1 MRILL
6 VTDAWLPQINGV
18 VRTLATLRDRLM
30 GMGHQVVMVSPD
42 QFRSVP
48 CPTYPEIRLAV
59 LPGRSVA
66 RTIRQSRPCV
76 VHVATEGPL
85 GLAARNYCVRHKIP
99 FTTAFHT
106 KFPEYVHA
114 RTGVPVDWSYRMVR
128 WFHGPARAVMVATQG
143 IEDELTAHG
152 VGNIRRWTR
161 GVDTALFRP
170 HDSGLFADLPRPIFL
185 NVGRV
190 AVEKNI
196 GAFLSLDLPG
206 SKVVVGG
213 GPQLEELRR
222 KYPEVHFTGPKQGEE
237 LAAHYAAADVFVF
250 PSLTDTFGLVVLEAL
265 ASGLPVAAFPVAG
278 PRDVVA
284 DQDPEA
290 PVAVLADDLH
300 AAALAAAEIPADR
313 CRTFALGQS
322 WDRSVDQ
329 FLENL
334 SPFDPADVFGPA
346 GQQAAE

>member
-18 VRTLATLRDRLM
+18 VRTLATLRERLM
-30 GMGHQVVMVSPD
+30 EMGHQVVMVSPD

-143 IEDELTAHG
+143 IEDELAAHG
-152 VGNIRRWTR
+152 VGKIRRWTR

-170 HDSGLFADLPRPIFL
+170 HDSGLFSDLPRPIFL

-222 KYPEVHFTGPKQGEE
+222 KYPDVHFTGPKQGEE
-237 LAAHYAAADVFVF
+237 LAAHYASADVFVF

-284 DQDPEA
+284 DQDPQN
-290 PVAVLADDLH
+290 PVAVLADDLQ
-300 AAALAAAEIPADR
+300 AAALAAQAIPPER
-313 CRTFALGQS
+313 CRAFALEQS
-322 WDRSVDQ
+322 WDRSVAQ
-329 FLENL
+329 FLDNL
-334 SPFDPADVFGPA
+334 SPFDPSDVFGPD